1 MANSPAAW
9 RAALALCALAA
20 MPVPGAQ
27 AQIFPAKSVRFV
39 VPFATGGASDIVG
52 RVVGQK
58 LGEMW
63 GQTVVVDNR
72 AGGSGMIGTEL
83 VARSAPDGYVL
94 LVVEPTFAITPSLFA
109 KVPFDVQKDF
119 KPIAMIASTAFL
131 VVAHPS
137 FPPSSLQDLVAY
149 AKAHPGEVNA
159 GAGGRGTA
167 THLAVELFNQRAG
180 VKLVPV
186 FYKSSVD
193 TVTDLL
199 GGRIQ
204 IAFAPV
210 ASALPHV
217 QSGALKALAV
227 TSAQR
232 SELAPNVPT
241 IAESGVPGYDAAM
254 WTGLFAPAG
263 TPQDI
268 VDRLSAAAT
277 KAVGS
282 EDMQSKIKKSGGDP
296 RVMGGKDF
304 EDYVTKDIAKW
315 SETVKASGIEQ
326 TD

>member
-119 KPIAMIASTAFL
+119 APIVQLGQAPQVL
-131 VVAHPS
+131 VVHPS
-137 FPPSSLQDLVAY
+137 VP
-149 AKAHPGEVNA
+149 AKTVKELIALARAKPGQITFASPGTGTTGHLGLELFKMMAKVDMVHIPYK
-159 GAGGRGTA
+159 GAGP
-167 THLAVELFNQRAG
+167 AVA
-180 VKLVPV
+180 
-186 FYKSSVD
+186 
-193 TVTDLL
+193 DLL
-199 GGRIQ
+199 GGQ
-204 IAFAPV
+204 VSV
-210 ASALPHV
+210 AVVSVSSAQANIKAGRLR
-217 QSGALKALAV
+217 ALGV

-232 SELAPNVPT
+232 FSGAPEIPT
-241 IAESGVPGYDAAM
+241 IAEEGLPGFDTLQ
-254 WTGLFAPAG
+254 WWGLVAPRA
-263 TPQDI
+263 TPADVI
-268 VDRLSAAAT
+268 DKIAAAAGRLVASPEMKERMLALGAET
-277 KAVGS
+277 AASSPERFAAFIRDEIDKW
-282 EDMQSKIKKSGGDP
+282 
-296 RVMGGKDF
+296 GKL
-304 EDYVTKDIAKW
+304 VR
-315 SETVKASGIEQ
+315 ASGARV
-326 TD
+326 D